1 MSVYEIVTERIIK
14 SLESGVVPWQMP
26 WRTKMPMNFVSKK
39 PYRGINPF
47 LLTGRKSPYWVSF
60 KQMVSLGGTLKENDK
75 KASMVIFWKFVDTD
89 EKDDDGK
96 TKKAPMLR
104 YYNVFNLDQIE
115 GIEVPEEEGLKFTP
129 IELADKVILGYP
141 NCPAINYG
149 GDRAAYSP
157 SLDKITMPV
166 KESFIGVG
174 EYYSTLYHEM
184 VHSTGHS
191 SRLNRAEVMDVI
203 RFGSDTYA
211 QEELVAE
218 IGSSFLQA
226 ETGIVNTAVQQN
238 SEAYIKNWIKRL
250 SDDKKFVVLASAR
263 AQKAVDYILDR
274 KFDNLPDG
282 NRDEES

>member
-14 SLESGVVPWQMP
+14 SLESGVIPWKKP
-26 WRTKMPMNFVSKK
+26 WKTGMPMNFVSKK

-47 LLTGRKSPYWVSF
+47 LLTGRKSPYWMSF
-60 KQMVSLGGTLKENDK
+60 KQMVALGGKLKEDDK

-115 GIEVPEEEGLKFTP
+115 GIEVPEEEKLEFTP
-129 IELADKVILGYP
+129 IEQADKIITGYTFRNGPSILHLNEGKA
-141 NCPAINYG
+141 C
-149 GDRAAYSP
+149 YSP
-157 SLDKITMPV
+157 SADSITMPQ

-174 EYYSTLYHEM
+174 EYYSTLFHEM
-184 VHSTGHS
+184 VHSTGHK
-191 SRLNRAEVMDVI
+191 SRLARPEVMDII

-226 ETGIVNTAVQQN
+226 ETGIENTAVQQN
-238 SEAYIKNWIKRL
+238 SEAYIKSWIQKL
-250 SDDKKFVVLASAR
+250 QNDKKFVVIASAK
-263 AQKAVDYILDR
+263 AQRAVDHILDR
-274 KFDNLPDG
+274 KF
-282 NRDEES
+282 EEVED